1 MTTDHDS
8 STSTK
13 KSETQENTIKSSL
26 LRLLPSDVKDNL
38 EFLHSMKVNAAAAT
52 AKDKKK
58 AITTLNSASRKTVR
72 VLFSMFLLALYGR
85 SPQTPSAEVLNEFK
99 KKQASLLRGVK
110 TRAGLKRTL
119 RSVDLMKAYIKTHLP
134 LLPLV
139 FDLFVRPKNRL

>member
-13 KSETQENTIKSSL
+13 KSETQENTIKPSL

-38 EFLHSMKVNAAAAT
+38 EFLHSMKVNAAA

-99 KKQASLLRGVK
+99 KNK
-110 TRAGLKRTL
+110 
-119 RSVDLMKAYIKTHLP
+119 P
-134 LLPLV
+134 V
-139 FDLFVRPKNRL
+139 FCEG